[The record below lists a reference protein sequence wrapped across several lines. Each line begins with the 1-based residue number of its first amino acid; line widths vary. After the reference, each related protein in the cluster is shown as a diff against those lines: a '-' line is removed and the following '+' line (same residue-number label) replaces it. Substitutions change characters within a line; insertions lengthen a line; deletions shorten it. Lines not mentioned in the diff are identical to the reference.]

1 MDVNDKKCT
10 KNFGGKLDTHW
21 HLVDPKIRI
30 LRQNITEQVF
40 KLVTILFYGSS
51 GNWSIESLSF
61 INRESI

>member
-51 GNWSIESLSF
+51 GN
-61 INRESI
+61 